1 MNFSWDG
8 EQNQDVII
16 FRRMMF
22 DSPKEVIKAYGV
34 DKLKEVFWTYWFR
47 FDRLN
52 LNFWKFVLEIN
63 DEEFKR
69 KTKGSFRKS
78 IQIWDY

>member
-16 FRRMMF
+16 FRLMMF
-22 DSPKEVIKAYGV
+22 DSPKEVIKTHGLE
-34 DKLKEVFWTYWFR
+34 KLREVFWAYWFR
-47 FDRLN
+47 FDKLN
-52 LNFWKFVLEIN
+52 LNFWKFVLEID

-69 KTKGSFRKS
+69 KTEGSFRKS
-78 IQIWDY
+78 IQI